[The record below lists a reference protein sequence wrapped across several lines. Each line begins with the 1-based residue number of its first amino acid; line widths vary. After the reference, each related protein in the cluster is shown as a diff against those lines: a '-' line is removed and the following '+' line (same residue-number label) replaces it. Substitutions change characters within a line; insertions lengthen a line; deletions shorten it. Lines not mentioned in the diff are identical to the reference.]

1 MEYDV
6 TGNGSGSYTCDA
18 YEAEE
23 NLCHNL
29 DLLKDAAEFQMNMM
43 IMIFWKNKEVKMDLK
58 NEFEKNYKKIIENLK
73 SGNDIIIKQKK
84 EDYKIYI
91 NSIKKL

>member
-1 MEYDV
+1 MIQNAAV
-6 TGNGSGSYTCDA
+6 THIDA
-18 YEAEE
+18 TEDGE
-23 NLCHNL
+23 LITMKL
-29 DLLKDAAEFQMNMM
+29 DSKYVNYYFEFQ
-43 IMIFWKNKEVKMDLK
+43 EVKMDLK

-73 SGNDIIIKQKK
+73 SGNDIVIKQKK

>member
-1 MEYDV
+1 
-6 TGNGSGSYTCDA
+6 
-18 YEAEE
+18 
-23 NLCHNL
+23 
-29 DLLKDAAEFQMNMM
+29 
-43 IMIFWKNKEVKMDLK
+43 MDLK

-84 EDYKIYI
+84 YDYKIYI

>member
-1 MEYDV
+1 MLLLGV
-6 TGNGSGSYTCDA
+6 TY
-18 YEAEE
+18 
-23 NLCHNL
+23 CHK
-29 DLLKDAAEFQMNMM
+29 LLTKFKMNMM
-43 IMIFWKNKEVKMDLK
+43 MMIFWTNKEEKMDLK

-91 NSIKKL
+91 N